1 MEEHL
6 LLNENAYLYEK
17 PEDFKLNKS
26 IISKLFTQIS
36 KKTYKEGKFL
46 INIKHSSKFVNDSQ
60 VNYSICAF
68 KFKTK
73 PSFIDEAFEE
83 WMETKIAYFVLV
95 EFESYIV
102 ITKKNIAGLNDF
114 AKNLDTID
122 YEILSTLFIEISTQY
137 EKLGLK
143 NMSLSDKAIRS
154 KTMES
159 NDLQENFSTVGSG
172 NYIVDNLRLNTEGA
186 KIALSLNTSRVNKF
200 GTKNNLD
207 SFINWAQNVVQKL
220 ETFSPNN
227 TFLNV
232 FAQPVKY
239 QTQKNDLMPVAIL
252 FLFSKLHDDFNN
264 NLITDCVVE
273 SDSGKKKKINLF
285 KYLDQFQRLL
295 QINSQVLSD
304 GTVQYFAQTT
314 LTDDLQI
321 RLNEKSITVQSNKLN
336 KVKLITNNGHLRSI
350 TEYINSSNQFI
361 INFDQLELVYTNRK
375 LFRDN
380 RLLGNI
386 NYFLNAFLPF
396 DELSAI
402 NSEKGIFTKGSTSF
416 SPNSCFNL
424 VESKFMINHDFFVC
438 DDLGNEWADHIG
450 VSTNTVSFYHSKY
463 KNVGYSAS
471 AFQDIVGQGLKN
483 ISNLSPRDYQLDSKQ
498 NIWSNLYNSPGIIT
512 SISRLRKGS
521 NVQDLLTTYKTTIK
535 NPNFNREIYLVV
547 NFISKEGLR
556 ERLEKLR
563 DAEAFP
569 ERNEVIQILWFL
581 SSFLSV
587 CAEQGIK
594 GYICCKP

>member
-17 PEDFKLNKS
+17 PKGFKLNKS
-26 IISKLFTQIS
+26 IISKLFTDIS
-36 KKTYKEGKFL
+36 KKTDKEGKFL
-46 INIKHSSKFVNDSQ
+46 INIKHSSKTVNNTPI
-60 VNYSICAF
+60 NYSICVF
-68 KFKTK
+68 KFKSK
-73 PSFIDEAFEE
+73 PSFVDQVFEE
-83 WMETKIAYFVLV
+83 WMETKIAYFILV
-95 EFESYIV
+95 EFKNYIV
-102 ITKKNIAGLNDF
+102 ITKKNISGLNEF
-114 AKNLDTID
+114 TKNLDTID
-122 YEILSTLFIEISTQY
+122 YEVLSTLFIDISTQY

-159 NDLQENFSTVGSG
+159 NDLQENFSTVGSS
-172 NYIVDNLRLNTEGA
+172 NYIVDNLRLSTDGS
-186 KIALSLNTSRVNKF
+186 KIALSLNTSRINKF
-200 GTKNNLD
+200 GTKDNLE
-207 SFINWAQNVVQKL
+207 SFFNWAQNVVQKL
-220 ETFSPNN
+220 ETYSPND

-239 QTQKNDLMPVAIL
+239 ETQKNDLIPVAIL
-252 FLFSKLHDDFNN
+252 FLFNKIYDDFENN
-264 NLITDCVVE
+264 ILTDCVIE
-273 SDSGKKKKINLF
+273 TDNGIKKINLF
-285 KYLDQFQRLL
+285 NYLDQFQRLL
-295 QINSQVLSD
+295 QIESQTID
-304 GTVQYFAQTT
+304 GEIVQYFAKTT
-314 LTDDLQI
+314 LTNDLQI
-321 RLNEKSITVQSNKLN
+321 RINEKSITIHSNKLS
-336 KVKLITNNGHLRSI
+336 KIKLITNSGYSRSI

-361 INFDQLELVYTNRK
+361 INFDRLELVYTNKK

-396 DELSAI
+396 VELSNV
-402 NSEKGIFTKGSTSF
+402 NSEKGVFTTGSINF
-416 SPNSCFNL
+416 SANSCFNF
-424 VESKFMINHDFFVC
+424 VESKFIGKHDFFVC
-438 DDLGNEWADHIG
+438 DDLNKEWADHIG
-450 VSTNTVSFYHSKY
+450 ISTDTISFYHSKY
-463 KNVGYSAS
+463 KNVGFSAS

-498 NIWSNLYNSPGIIT
+498 NIWSNFYNPPGT
-512 SISRLRKGS
+512 TTNISRLRNGS
-521 NVQDLLTTYKTTIK
+521 NINDLLETYKNTIK

-556 ERLEKLR
+556 DRLEKLR
-563 DAEAFP
+563 DGEAFS